1 MRIPKRRPDTT
12 TAIQICSFLYYCDCY
27 CINPCP
33 RVTVFMPPNFSIL
46 QIFQQNTSLLFLF
59 INVNMFAN
67 LRVQIANSSYQ
78 GSRSMYISYKWNKF
92 CSARFFFNE
101 QGGRKNIYHGHI
113 ECFFFVV
120 KFGGSQIYLSIC
132 LSLYLFYN
140 KLFQQSTLSRVLKSF
155 ILEKCV
161 FVVYYSYL
169 QNRNMI

>member
-92 CSARFFFNE
+92 CSARFFSTSR
-101 QGGRKNIYHGHI
+101 GGGKIYI
-113 ECFFFVV
+113 MAILSVFFFRRQIWRITDL
-120 KFGGSQIYLSIC
+120 FIYLLISLSI
-132 LSLYLFYN
+132 L
-140 KLFQQSTLSRVLKSF
+140 
-155 ILEKCV
+155 
-161 FVVYYSYL
+161 
-169 QNRNMI
+169 

>member
-113 ECFFFVV
+113 ECFFLSSSNLEDHRF
-120 KFGGSQIYLSIC
+120 IYLFA
-132 LSLYLFYN
+132 YLFIY
-140 KLFQQSTLSRVLKSF
+140 F
-155 ILEKCV
+155 IISCFNSQHYHV
-161 FVVYYSYL
+161 C
-169 QNRNMI
+169 